1 MIYDIAVIGAST
13 AGLYAAEILAKQG
26 KKVAVFEQSETLAPN
41 SRTYIITPG
50 ILRVLPDIN
59 PDLIRHKINEFHLQA
74 GEVETKIKLASSDF
88 TIDRSEMILD
98 LAARAK
104 HAGVEL
110 ITGSKFLGLETLRG
124 NTQVRIQ
131 QAGEEYLYKVDYLI
145 GADGINS
152 QVRDSVSKQKVPGV
166 PLLQAEID
174 LPNQWDDS
182 VTKVWFQVDDTPY
195 FYWLIPDNNR
205 KAVVGLIAEEGAD
218 IRTLL
223 NSFLE
228 KNHFQPQSY
237 QSGKA
242 ALYDK
247 RLEIQF
253 RVGDLDVYLVGDAA
267 GQVKVTTVGG
277 TVTGLYG
284 GMAAAEAI
292 LQGSSFRKA
301 YQNGLRELG
310 LHLFI
315 RNLLTKMAADDYQRL
330 IRDISPAVQSFLSRY
345 DRDAIRRH
353 FWKLAL
359 LQPDFIPLGLKL
371 LFKNI

>member
-1 MIYDIAVIGAST
+1 
-13 AGLYAAEILAKQG
+13 
-26 KKVAVFEQSETLAPN
+26 
-41 SRTYIITPG
+41 
-50 ILRVLPDIN
+50 
-59 PDLIRHKINEFHLQA
+59 
-74 GEVETKIKLASSDF
+74 
-88 TIDRSEMILD
+88 
-98 LAARAK
+98 
-104 HAGVEL
+104 
-110 ITGSKFLGLETLRG
+110 
-124 NTQVRIQ
+124 
-131 QAGEEYLYKVDYLI
+131 
-145 GADGINS
+145 
-152 QVRDSVSKQKVPGV
+152 
-166 PLLQAEID
+166 
-174 LPNQWDDS
+174 
-182 VTKVWFQVDDTPY
+182 KVWFQLDDTPY

-223 NSFLE
+223 NNFLE
-228 KNHFQPQSY
+228 KNQFQPQSY

-301 YQNGLRELG
+301 HQNGLRELG

-315 RNLLTKMAADDYQRL
+315 RNLLTKMSASDYQRL
-330 IRDISPAVQSFLSRY
+330 IRDISPAVQSLLSRY

-371 LFKNI
+371 LFKNIR